1 MAGTLPGPGRPQPA
15 QRQGRGR
22 MTEPGHQPSLRV
34 SRLARTA
41 AGFAEGQRAVP
52 AEVAVAL
59 SYNGST
65 HAVMM
70 ATPADYEDFAV
81 GFSLSEGVIDGLSDI
96 REIDVVETEA
106 GIDLQIWLEIGRAS
120 CRERV
125 CQYV

>member
-1 MAGTLPGPGRPQPA
+1 MILRPPRSTRTDTLFPYTTLFR
-15 QRQGRGR
+15 
-22 MTEPGHQPSLRV
+22 S

-41 AGFAEGQRAVP
+41 TGFAEGQRAVP

-81 GFSLSEGVIDGLSDI
+81 GFSLSEGVIDSPSDI
-96 REIDVVETEA
+96 REIDVVETAA
-106 GIDLQIWLEIGRAS
+106 GIDLQIWLTDDKVERHEIGRAH
-120 CRERV
+120 V
-125 CQYV
+125 